1 MKKRFWII
9 LLTLILALG
18 ALCVRASAENE
29 TFAASVTS
37 DGVTRHYATV
47 REAFDAAKD
56 GDTVGILNFDTTETQ
71 ELTVAK
77 NLTVELLGSVTNPY
91 SLRFRVGGSV
101 TFISAGLNGSPA
113 TFAPIVVVENGG
125 TLTVPEYYDSEKTAA
140 NAISFANVLVESGSS
155 AVLGGGTYSYLTV
168 DGSMV
173 NLSGGG
179 VQVNSQLS
187 VQNGGT
193 LVAENVKLSCSFG
206 IYKGTATLNNCTV
219 ESDSII
225 YRGSTVNGGSLTVN
239 GSNSIVKNLT
249 VKDGSVTATGGMLT
263 GTLTV
268 DGGRVDVTNAGIK
281 SHTYVNAGTFTLG
294 SGGLI
299 DEHKLYVRGGEA
311 IINGGRI
318 ENKAACDVIA
328 ESGKLTLRSGTI
340 ACPMEIKAGA
350 QAELIGGRFGDVN
363 VDGTLTVSGAEYE
376 DSYPGMDRRIYIH
389 SGGEAKIHGGSCDFI
404 HIYKGGKLTVSGGSC
419 STLDVAAYCW
429 DNVTLSGGSFGE
441 IWVRAYEELEDRTVK
456 KLDDIG
462 YAQYA
467 AMLDAG
473 KGYQKSGGAFA
484 GTADITEDVYAHPD
498 YPYKMLQNVTVADAP
513 FKGLHITGG
522 SSVTYGGSVTLT
534 AEMDAEPADVTYR
547 WYRNDTAI
555 SGETGAS
562 YTTDAALDAGDYT
575 YTVEAAS
582 KGYVTGASCTVTVE
596 PRVIY
601 PILDRSKLSKEYD
614 GTAAAD
620 VVITGFSFD
629 IGGKTPDPSISAIK
643 YEITDPHY
651 EKDYS
656 GTPTADVGTAKMV
669 GYTLTLNETNYA
681 LRKDNDGKFY
691 RTLTIHVEVSGT
703 AITPASI
710 GSYAISTKTITILNR
725 HQKTYEID
733 LREYLPALESPRD
746 FGDVT
751 FTIEQGA
758 VDGKY
763 YSPIY
768 NPAAVSGNTLT
779 LPIMYADSDTEVKV
793 GEIQLTVSSAN
804 YEDFILKIN
813 VDAKNK
819 LLPTGTAT
827 PDRTALIYGEKL
839 SDITLSGEMS
849 YNGTPVAGTFE
860 WNNPDE
866 VPEIG
871 EYDADWVFEP
881 AEDEKYLP
889 VRGTVRIT
897 VSPATY
903 SVTVAE
909 AERGSVSSNRRS
921 ASYGQTVTLTVAPE
935 NGYVLETLTVT
946 TRSGKEIALTDL
958 GGGKYSFRMPGSRVT
973 VAASFAEDNS
983 VLNFFVDVPNDTFYF
998 DAVRW
1003 AAENG
1008 ITAGADALHFA
1019 PDRPCTRAEIAAF
1032 LWRAAGSPE
1041 PERAADFA
1049 DVDPDA
1055 YYAKAV
1061 AWAAKNG
1068 VVLGTGKGF
1077 EPDRVCTR
1085 AEAVA
1090 MIYREIQRRG
1100 GGFTGAWMFRL
1111 PFTDTIDWAYEPT
1124 AWCYM
1129 HGITEGVSE
1138 TEFGSNDPCTR
1149 AHIVTF
1155 LWRAF
1160 GE

>member
-18 ALCVRASAENE
+18 ALCVGASAENE

-56 GDTVGILNFDTTETQ
+56 GDTVGILNFDTTETKD
-71 ELTVAK
+71 LTVAK

-91 SLRFRVGGSV
+91 SLRFRVSGSV

-155 AVLGGGTYSYLTV
+155 AVLGGGTYSILAADGGTV
-168 DGSMV
+168 T
-173 NLSGGG
+173 LSGSS
-179 VQVNSQLS
+179 VQVGLTLA
-187 VQNGGT
+187 VRNGGT
-193 LVAENVKLSCSFG
+193 LIAENVKLSCSFG
-206 IYKGTATLNNCTV
+206 VYSGTAMLTNCTV
-219 ESDSII
+219 ESDGII
-225 YRGSTVNGGSLTVN
+225 ASGSTVNGGSLTVN

-249 VKDGSVTATGGMLT
+249 VKDGSVTVTGGMLT

-268 DGGRVDVTNAGIK
+268 DGGTVNVTNTVVKGAEI
-281 SHTYVNAGTFTLG
+281 NAGSFTLG
-294 SGGLI
+294 EKAVF
-299 DEHKLYVRGGEA
+299 DEHELHICGGEA
-311 IINGGRI
+311 IIDAGDDDGIKDNSSC
-318 ENKAACDVIA
+318 KVIV
-328 ESGKLTLRSGTI
+328 EGGKLTLRSG
-340 ACPMEIKAGA
+340 EIGCLTEIRTGA
-350 QAELIGGRFGDVN
+350 QAELNGGNFGIVWVN
-363 VDGTLTVSGAEYE
+363 GTLTVNGAAQKEYKTY
-376 DSYPGMDRRIYIH
+376 SYIEI
-389 SGGEAKIHGGSCDFI
+389 SKGGVAELLSGSCDSVQV
-404 HIYKGGKLTVSGGSC
+404 YDSSAKLTVSGGSC

-467 AMLDAG
+467 AMLAAG
-473 KGYQKSGGAFA
+473 KGYQKSGGTFA
-484 GTADITEDVYAHPD
+484 GTADVTEDVYAHPD

-534 AEMDAEPADVTYR
+534 AKMDAEPADVTYR

-582 KGYVTGASCTVTVE
+582 NGYVTGASYTVTVE

-614 GTAAAD
+614 GTADAT
-620 VVITGFSFD
+620 VVITGFSFTS
-629 IGGKTPDPSISAIK
+629 GGETPDPSISAIK
-643 YEITDPHY
+643 YAITEPHY
-651 EKDYS
+651 EDFYGKI
-656 GTPTADVGTAKMV
+656 TANVADAKMV
-669 GYTLTLNETNYA
+669 VYTLTLNETNYT
-681 LRKDNDGKFY
+681 LKKDNDGKFY
-691 RTLTIHVEVSGT
+691 PTLTIHVEVSGT

-710 GSYAISTKTITILNR
+710 GSYAIPTKTITILNR

-768 NPAAVSGNTLT
+768 NPATVGGNTLT
-779 LPIMYADSDTEVKV
+779 LPIMYADSDTEGSA
-793 GEIQLTVSSAN
+793 GEIQLTVHSAN
-804 YEDFILKIN
+804 YKDFILKIN

-819 LLPTGTAT
+819 LLPAGTAT

-849 YNGTPVAGTFE
+849 CNGVPVDGSFAWT
-860 WNNPDE
+860 NPDM

-909 AERGSVSSNRRS
+909 AERGSVSSNRRY

-946 TRSGKEIALTDL
+946 TRSGREIALTDL

-1061 AWAAKNG
+1061 AWAAENG

-1138 TEFGSNDPCTR
+1138 TEFGSNEPCTR

>member
-1 MKKRFWII
+1 MQYYETVQDAFN
-9 LLTLILALG
+9 A
-18 ALCVRASAENE
+18 AE
-29 TFAASVTS
+29 
-37 DGVTRHYATV
+37 
-47 REAFDAAKD
+47 D
-56 GDTVGILNFDTTETQ
+56 GDTVGILNFDTTETK
-71 ELTVAK
+71 EFTVDKDLTI
-77 NLTVELLGSVTNPY
+77 ELLGSVPNRY
-91 SLRFRVGGSV
+91 SFLFRVKGSV
-101 TFISAGLNGSPA
+101 TFISAGLSGGGPA
-113 TFAPIVVVENGG
+113 AFDPIVVVENGG
-125 TLTVPEYYDSEKTAA
+125 TLTAPEYYDSGKTAA
-140 NAISFANVLVESGSS
+140 NAISFTQVLVKTGSS
-155 AVLGGGTYSYLTV
+155 AVLGGGTYSILAADGGTV
-168 DGSMV
+168 D
-173 NLSGGG
+173 LSGSS
-179 VQVNSQLS
+179 VQVGLTLS

-193 LVAENVKLSCSFG
+193 LIAENVKLSCSFG
-206 IYKGTATLNNCTV
+206 VYSGAATLTNCTV
-219 ESDSII
+219 ESDGII
-225 YRGSTVNGGSLTVN
+225 ASGSTVDGGTLTVN
-239 GSNSIVKNLT
+239 GSSSIVKNLT
-249 VKDGSVTATGGMLT
+249 VKDGNVTATGGMLT

-268 DGGRVDVTNAGIK
+268 DGGAVNVTNAGVK

-311 IINGGRI
+311 IINGGTI
-318 ENKAACDVIA
+318 ENKAACDVIV

-376 DSYPGMDRRIYIH
+376 NSYPGMNRRIYIH

-404 HIYKGGKLTVSGGSC
+404 HIYKGGKLTASGGSC

-441 IWVRAYEELEDRTVK
+441 IWVRAYEELEDQTVK
-456 KLDDIG
+456 KLDNIG

-467 AMLDAG
+467 AMLAAG
-473 KGYQKSGGAFA
+473 KGYRKSGGTFA
-484 GTADITEDVYAHPD
+484 GTADVTEDVYANPD
-498 YPYKMLQNVTVADAP
+498 YPYKVLQNVTVADAP
-513 FKGLHITGG
+513 FKGLHVTGD
-522 SSVTYGGSVTLT
+522 SSMTYGGSVMLT
-534 AEMDAEPADVTYR
+534 AEMDTKPANVTYQ
-547 WYRNDTAI
+547 WYRNGTAI

-562 YTTDAALDAGDYT
+562 YTTDAALDARDYT
-575 YTVEAAS
+575 YTVEATS
-582 KGYVTGASCTVTVE
+582 NGYVTGASYTVTVE
-596 PRVIY
+596 PKVIY
-601 PILDRSKLSKEYD
+601 PILDDSTLSKEYN
-614 GTAAAD
+614 GTATAT
-620 VVITGFSFD
+620 VKITGFSFD
-629 IGGKTPDPSISAIK
+629 IGGKTEDLLVSRVN
-643 YEITDPHY
+643 YEITDPLY
-651 EKDYS
+651 EDYNEK
-656 GTPTADVGTAKMV
+656 TTANASEAKKV
-669 GYTLTLNETNYA
+669 RYTLKLNETNFA
-681 LRKDNDGKFY
+681 LGKGYDTGAFY
-691 RTLTIHVEVSGT
+691 RTETNHAEVGDT
-703 AITPASI
+703 AIKKASI

-733 LREYLPALESPRD
+733 LREYLPALASPRD
-746 FGDVT
+746 FGGVT
-751 FTIEQGA
+751 FTDKQLGIGR
-758 VDGKY
+758 Y
-763 YSPIY
+763 YD
-768 NPAAVSGNTLT
+768 NMQDPATVSGSTLT
-779 LPIMYADSDTEVKV
+779 LPIVYVDSDTEGSA
-793 GEIQLTVSSAN
+793 GEIQLTVHSAN
-804 YEDFILKIN
+804 YRDFILKIS

-839 SDITLSGEMS
+839 SAIALSGEMS
-849 YNGTPVAGTFE
+849 CNGTPVAGTFE
-860 WNNPDE
+860 WVNPDE

-871 EYDADWVFEP
+871 EYDADWTFEP

-889 VRGTVRIT
+889 VTGTVRIT

-909 AERGSVSSNRRS
+909 AEHGSVSSNRRS
-921 ASYGQTVTLTVAPE
+921 ASYGQTVTLTAAPE
-935 NGYVLETLTVT
+935 DGCVLETLTVT

-983 VLNFFVDVPNDTFYF
+983 VLNFFVDVPNDTFYY
-998 DAVRW
+998 DAVKW

-1041 PERAADFA
+1041 LERAADFA

-1055 YYAKAV
+1055 YYAEAV
-1061 AWAAKNG
+1061 AWAAENG
-1068 VVLGTGKGF
+1068 VVLGTGTGF

-1085 AEAVA
+1085 TEAVA

-1111 PFTDTIDWAYEPT
+1111 PFTDTVDWAYEPT